1 MRFEL
6 RKRMEEGVPV
16 LTWEGTEPDRASL
29 RDLVNQWGYAL
40 EGDCQINLEAFGAQ
54 QFRGEVS
61 EAAYFLVEALMQGA
75 YRFGKKALGPGAS
88 QRLFELRDELAV
100 LPQVT
105 VSTERKRIRMRGREA
120 PEAAGRPGMRRRIH
134 PKKMGGSVQKR
145 P

>member
-105 VSTERKRIRMRGREA
+105 VYLIFSGEYGEKTDTDEGQGSAGSGREA
-120 PEAAGRPGMRRRIH
+120 GESPSILA
-134 PKKMGGSVQKR
+134 
-145 P
+145 